1 MFTFR
6 EIQEADAKMILC
18 WRTSPRVS
26 KYMKTQ
32 VANDLKEQ
40 EQWIRTS
47 RYQTNFYHWLIIF
60 QGQPIGYLSL
70 SDYCPISR
78 TTSWGF
84 YIGEEEHKGLGGLV
98 PPFFYNFC
106 FTELG
111 IKQINAEMLYF
122 NTSVIELHRLHG
134 YDFTP
139 KRDRVIINNGKKI
152 LLVSMSL
159 QKAHFEAGKFTR
171 FKATFPTSFWSA
183 REQANKESHISFES
197 ITGSEEQIL
206 YLHHLLASR
215 EHTISHENLPNLVTH
230 TEFVKNHPYRE
241 WWIIRS
247 NQNSIGSLYLTMEN
261 AVGINLMTGHTDLYA
276 QLIEKVRSD
285 HDPLPEIPS
294 VRPKYFFINVSPKNL
309 GLLNGLEK
317 VNAMHTQESYRI

>member
-47 RYQTNFYHWLIIF
+47 RNQTNFYHWLIIS

-70 SDYCPISR
+70 SDYCPIGR

-139 KRDRVIINNGKKI
+139 KRDRVIINNGKKL

-159 QKAHFEAGKFTR
+159 QKAHFEAGTVSY
-171 FKATFPTSFWSA
+171 THLTLPT
-183 REQANKESHISFES
+183 
-197 ITGSEEQIL
+197 T
-206 YLHHLLASR
+206 
-215 EHTISHENLPNLVTH
+215 
-230 TEFVKNHPYRE
+230 PY
-241 WWIIRS
+241 
-247 NQNSIGSLYLTMEN
+247 
-261 AVGINLMTGHTDLYA
+261 V
-276 QLIEKVRSD
+276 
-285 HDPLPEIPS
+285 
-294 VRPKYFFINVSPKNL
+294 
-309 GLLNGLEK
+309 
-317 VNAMHTQESYRI
+317 